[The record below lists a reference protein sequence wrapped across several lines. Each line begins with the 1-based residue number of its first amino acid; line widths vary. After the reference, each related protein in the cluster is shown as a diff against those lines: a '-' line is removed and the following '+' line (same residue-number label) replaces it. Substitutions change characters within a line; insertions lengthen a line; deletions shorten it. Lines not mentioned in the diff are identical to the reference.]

1 MAFTQ
6 AQIRAAK
13 ESAKKRALLSAAK
26 AVGKKGIQQGLKSAG
41 YMDAIKS
48 FLKTP
53 GSELFGTG
61 GQAAGAASA
70 TIGQAIPLAGFL
82 ASLAISPPREAN
94 VKQRAMQGMA
104 AMTAAIP
111 GIGLPLAAI
120 LGLGSM
126 IIPTDKYVHPELYLS
141 GREKVKFDPLKG
153 LVGAEGLVLP
163 NNRIPYE
170 YMRGKEFLGKAEH
183 RPATTS
189 GMQPQDKYKEF
200 AEFKKDPDAYYR
212 KRGGTK
218 IGAKWYN
225 PDTTQEI
232 KGFDWGLR
240 DPYIGEYGTGL
251 DPTEGWA
258 QTTQVGSQ
266 GEAVKAR
273 KEPIISPKYGTIKYD
288 PDYLS
293 QGGPELYY
301 YGGSG
306 EDSPFDTQYG
316 PVRNALNFVAK
327 SAAATFNDNIMA
339 YVNTLDPD
347 AKKTMMKKL
356 QGHEWIMNFGSGEA

>member
-153 LVGAEGLVLP
+153 LVGVEGLVLP

-183 RPATTS
+183 RVSTTRS
-189 GMQPQDKYKEF
+189 DEYE
-200 AEFKKDPDAYYR
+200 EFKKDPDAYYR

-225 PDTTQEI
+225 PETKQEI
-232 KGFDWGLR
+232 KGFDWGLE
-240 DPYIGEYGTGL
+240 DPMMGAYGANI
-251 DPTEGWA
+251 DPDRWV
-258 QTTQVGSQ
+258 QTTQTRSQ
-266 GEAVKAR
+266 GKAI
-273 KEPIISPKYGTIKYD
+273 KDWDKPIKSPKYGDIWAD

-306 EDSPFDTQYG
+306 ESHPMDSQYG
-316 PVRNALNFVAK
+316 MFRKTINDKTQEAVSNFNSK
-327 SAAATFNDNIMA
+327 IMA
-339 YVNTLDPD
+339 YVNTLGTD
-347 AKKTMMKKL
+347 KRKEMMAKL
-356 QGHEWIMNFGSGEA
+356 QGHNWTITFGSGAA